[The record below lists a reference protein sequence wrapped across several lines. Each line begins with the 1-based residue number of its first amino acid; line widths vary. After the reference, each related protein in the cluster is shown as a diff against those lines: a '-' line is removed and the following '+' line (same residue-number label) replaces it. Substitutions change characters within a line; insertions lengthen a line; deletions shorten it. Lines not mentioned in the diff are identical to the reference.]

1 MAGDI
6 ELLAQLR
13 QAGDPS
19 QLLAT
24 LAPAALGRLARSCG
38 LFETVGSKRYYAG
51 PENVARLALS
61 ERLRRQ
67 GLPHR
72 QHGARA
78 VLLSPDAAALL
89 RAELLRQAEV
99 VRLAA
104 PEELRP
110 ALAAL
115 ELLVVAGL
123 AAGSTLGE
131 TDRAQLVGEVR
142 ALLASPREAAI
153 VAQARSLAGVL
164 AALLR

>member
-1 MAGDI
+1 
-6 ELLAQLR
+6 
-13 QAGDPS
+13 
-19 QLLAT
+19 
-24 LAPAALGRLARSCG
+24 
-38 LFETVGSKRYYAG
+38 
-51 PENVARLALS
+51 
-61 ERLRRQ
+61 
-67 GLPHR
+67 
-72 QHGARA
+72 

-115 ELLVVAGL
+115 ELLVVAGQ